1 MNANGRSPFT
11 FTFAFTRAGSALE
24 RRLERPRTPQNRH
37 LHVRIKAPT
46 GAMERT
52 GVIFEVNDAWGVVG
66 AMCVVVTGQNEASG
80 ALKFPS
86 MGLICRGAFKAA
98 FGGVHSPEPLNAV
111 HGRVHRANAAF
122 MSTMARPPRY
132 SYSPHSLLL
141 PPSLAVPIAP
151 PAASGVL
158 ADPARGARTI

>member
-1 MNANGRSPFT
+1 M
-11 FTFAFTRAGSALE
+11 
-24 RRLERPRTPQNRH
+24 
-37 LHVRIKAPT
+37 RIKAPT

-66 AMCVVVTGQNEASG
+66 AMCVVVTGQNEAPG

-122 MSTMARPPRY
+122 VRTMRTGPILLILHLGLASIAFKASSHARRR
-132 SYSPHSLLL
+132 
-141 PPSLAVPIAP
+141 
-151 PAASGVL
+151 
-158 ADPARGARTI
+158 RGWS

>member
-1 MNANGRSPFT
+1 MRSIVRTNANARSPFT

-24 RRLERPRTPQNRH
+24 RRLERPRTPQRRH

-66 AMCVVVTGQNEASG
+66 AMCVVVTGQNEAPG

-122 MSTMARPPRY
+122 VRTMHDVCGRVWRP
-132 SYSPHSLLL
+132 SPHTK
-141 PPSLAVPIAP
+141 PF
-151 PAASGVL
+151 
-158 ADPARGARTI
+158 

>member
-1 MNANGRSPFT
+1 M
-11 FTFAFTRAGSALE
+11 
-24 RRLERPRTPQNRH
+24 
-37 LHVRIKAPT
+37 RIKAPT

-66 AMCVVVTGQNEASG
+66 AMCVVVTGQNEAPG

-122 MSTMARPPRY
+122 VRTM
-132 SYSPHSLLL
+132 
-141 PPSLAVPIAP
+141 
-151 PAASGVL
+151 L
-158 ADPARGARTI
+158 ADNYNYNKAFEGSHCSKPT